1 MIAATPRVTGAN
13 KGIGFENGRQVG
25 RAGALVLLGASA
37 AKLSLAL
44 PPARRHLIWQFLEV
58 NA

>member
-1 MIAATPRVTGAN
+1 MLPQHPVVTGAN
-13 KGIGFENGRQVG
+13 KSIGFENDRQVG
-25 RAGALVLLGASA
+25 RTSALVLLGASA

-44 PPARRHLIWQFLEV
+44 PPAPRRLIRQVLEV

>member
-1 MIAATPRVTGAN
+1 VVTGAD
-13 KGIGFENGRQVG
+13 KAIGFENGRQVG
-25 RAGALVLLGASA
+25 RTGALVLLGASA

-44 PPARRHLIWQFLEV
+44 SPARRRLIWQFLEG

>member
-1 MIAATPRVTGAN
+1 VVTGAD
-13 KGIGFENGRQVG
+13 KAIGFENGRQLG
-25 RAGALVLLGASA
+25 RTGALVLLGASA

-44 PPARRHLIWQFLEV
+44 SPARRRLIWQFLEG

>member
-1 MIAATPRVTGAN
+1 MLAATPVVTGAN
-13 KGIGFENGRQVG
+13 KGIGFENGRQLG
-25 RAGALVLLGASA
+25 CSGALVLLGASA

-44 PPARRHLIWQFLEV
+44 PPARRRLIRQVLEV

>member
-1 MIAATPRVTGAN
+1 MLPETLRGHRRQQSH
-13 KGIGFENGRQVG
+13 ENGRQVG
-25 RAGALVLLGASA
+25 RTGALGLLGASA

-44 PPARRHLIWQFLEV
+44 PPARRRLIWQFLEV